1 MGNLSLQFKGITF
14 FLWWE
19 EEKEVVNNTK
29 YYSIYDNV
37 LLIKYGM
44 KWSVELSANRPPVL
58 A

>member
-1 MGNLSLQFKGITF
+1 MGNSSLQFKGITL

-29 YYSIYDNV
+29 YYSIYNV
-37 LLIKYGM
+37 LLIKYSM
-44 KWSVELSANRPPVL
+44 KWSVELSGNRPPVL

>member
-1 MGNLSLQFKGITF
+1 MGNLSLQFKGITL

-29 YYSIYDNV
+29 YYSIYNV
-37 LLIKYGM
+37 LLIKYSM
-44 KWSVELSANRPPVL
+44 KWSVELSGNRPPVL